1 MRPSTLARATTT
13 RRPPVTAPARTVARA
28 LPESPA
34 SAAATAA
41 GASAAGASGAG
52 SGGGSGGDGGGH
64 DSDLIYTEMLRRVR
78 EEQEQLGQ
86 LINHPF

>member
-1 MRPSTLARATTT
+1 
-13 RRPPVTAPARTVARA
+13 VTAPARTLARA
-28 LPESPA
+28 LPESPV

-41 GASAAGASGAG
+41 GAATAGPSAAGASGAG